1 VDEKRLADAL
11 TGLLTAKL
19 AGELASDFVKIRGD
33 LASGTLER
41 ASPGKFVETFVQCH
55 QQMATGGHEASPSIE
70 TYLTKHAENQMALD
84 EGLRVIAPR
93 VARTMYTLRSKRNI
107 AHKNPVDPNTFD
119 LVLLHQGAAWIMAE
133 LLRNATG
140 VSMQE
145 AGALIE
151 LVQTPV
157 GTLVEEIDGTH
168 LVHADVSVRS
178 EILLLLHHQHPNSV
192 LGADLMKSMRYR
204 SAGGVR
210 KRLSELRQEKL
221 VHGEGNTGIR
231 LTQAGYA
238 LAVEELRSAM
248 AAAA

>member
-1 VDEKRLADAL
+1 MDEKRLAGAL
-11 TGLLTAKL
+11 AGLLTAKL

-41 ASPGKFVETFVQCH
+41 ATPGKFVETFVQCH
-55 QQMATGGHEASPSIE
+55 QQMATGTHEASPSIE

-119 LVLLHQGAAWIMAE
+119 LALLHQGAAWIMAE
-133 LLRNATG
+133 LLRNATS
-140 VSMQE
+140 VPMQE

-168 LVHADVSVRS
+168 LVLADVSVRA
-178 EILLLLHHQHPNSV
+178 EILLLLHHRHPDHV
-192 LGADLMKSMRYR
+192 PAADLLKSMRYR
-204 SAGGVR
+204 SAAGVR
-210 KRLSELRQEKL
+210 KRLSELRQAKL
-221 VHGEGNTGIR
+221 IHGENASGYR

-238 LAVEELRSAM
+238 AAVEEQRTAM
-248 AAAA
+248 ATAA

>member
-1 VDEKRLADAL
+1 VDERRLADAL
-11 TGLLTAKL
+11 AGLLTAKL

-33 LASGTLER
+33 VASGTLAR

-55 QQMATGGHEASPSIE
+55 QQMATGIHDASPSIE
-70 TYLTKHAENQMALD
+70 NYLTKHAENQVALD

-93 VARTMYTLRSKRNI
+93 VARMMYTLRSKRSI
-107 AHKNPVDPNTFD
+107 AHKNAVDPNTFD
-119 LVLLHQGAAWIMAE
+119 LALLHQGAAWIMAE

-168 LVHADVSVRS
+168 LVHADVSVRA
-178 EILLLLHHQHPNSV
+178 EILLLLHHQHPNRV
-192 LGADLMKSMRYR
+192 VAADLMKSMRYR

-221 VHGEGNTGIR
+221 VLGDGNTGIR

-248 AAAA
+248 AAVA